1 MTVMQRH
8 VVQAVR
14 RPGGPAAP
22 PLPGISFQ
30 TTPGA
35 RACAAMRT
43 TRDVRTTRLSPARL
57 ERAASAS
64 LDRLPKLAAT
74 VSRCIAP
81 AHAATP
87 HAAVHASVSHAATQR
102 KQATRIAGASA
113 SMRIDRRADATL
125 AATPPPRSATPR
137 SSRGRQRP
145 DCRPMHH
152 AKPE

>member
-1 MTVMQRH
+1 
-8 VVQAVR
+8 
-14 RPGGPAAP
+14 
-22 PLPGISFQ
+22 
-30 TTPGA
+30 
-35 RACAAMRT
+35 MRT
-43 TRDVRTTRLSPARL
+43 TRGVRTTRLSPARL
-57 ERAASAS
+57 ERAVSAP
-64 LDRLPKLAAT
+64 LDRLPKLTAT